1 MKTDRDRARAK
12 AMFAQ
17 MTPKEKRVHI
27 LRYYWIHMV
36 AGLFA
41 LVVAS
46 TLAVTLY
53 NNAKTRNCVYV
64 GIQQEYYAQLQPRV
78 EQIAAQAEWPEGLNY
93 MTYPST
99 SSPDGMGSMQ
109 MMMYLAADQLD
120 SAVCDERTTTLLQQD
135 ETMRCRVWPLEET
148 ALGQGHTTE
157 EPMFLVIFAD
167 TARGEKAERF
177 QRLLTGAAALQSN

>member
-1 MKTDRDRARAK
+1 MKPDRDRARAK

-17 MTPKEKRVHI
+17 MTPKEKRTHI
-27 LRYYWIHMV
+27 LRYYWIHML

-41 LVVAS
+41 LVVGIIFVMTWRS
-46 TLAVTLY
+46 
-53 NNAKTRNCVYV
+53 NIQSRNYVYV
-64 GIQQEYYAQLQPRV
+64 GIQEKYYGQLQPRV

-99 SSPDGMGSMQ
+99 SSADGMGSMQ

-120 SAVCDERTTTLLQQD
+120 AAVCDERTTTLLQQD
-135 ETMRCRVWPLEET
+135 ETMRCRAWPLEET
-148 ALGQGHTTE
+148 ALGQGYTAG

-167 TARGEKAERF
+167 TARGEKAEQF
-177 QRLLTGAAALQSN
+177 QQLLTGAAWLQSN